1 MEERLAEIRLRGTRA
16 GLLHQRAEGSVFV
29 YDTSYL
35 DGGAEEIGLGF
46 DFEATDWPGGLHP
59 FFEALVPE
67 GPRRRREARLADLPV
82 QDDLG
87 LLLAFGTDLMGAVT
101 VHPADEGGTAGTGTA
116 WPIPYGDAPL
126 PETTLAS
133 LQDATPVTVVGGIYQ
148 PVPPG
153 RESVYLA
160 RLPCADVPNL
170 PENEDLCFRVA
181 RLLLGRSD
189 LAEGGLGPVA
199 TVPGSSM
206 VLRRLDRSRK
216 LEPLRFETAQQILQ
230 RPRAADF
237 TGKYDGQLEEI
248 AGLIQQ
254 LSAVPV
260 IDQYKL
266 LQRLIL
272 FCLLD
277 HADAHLGAF
286 AFVAADRGFRLAPV
300 TGLVNMQVYL
310 PDGESPPFALTIGGQ
325 RVRLGDITRDLLVEF
340 GTAMGLTDR
349 AIERAFN
356 DIARK
361 RAAVFDR
368 IDGQAATAPD
378 WRHRFDS
385 AVRTAWSRLF

>member
-1 MEERLAEIRLRGTRA
+1 MDQRLAEIRLRGTRA
-16 GLLHQRAEGSVFV
+16 GLLHQQAGGSAFV
-29 YDTSYL
+29 YDSPYL
-35 DGGAEEIGLGF
+35 DGRAEEIGLGF
-46 DFEATDWPGGLHP
+46 DYETTEWPGGLHP

-67 GPRRRREARLADLPV
+67 GPRRRRESRLADLPV

-87 LLLAFGTDLMGAVT
+87 LLLAFGADLTGAVT
-101 VHPADEGGTAGTGTA
+101 VHPADERTTAERGAAAT
-116 WPIPYGDAPL
+116 IPYGDAPL

-133 LQDATPVTVVGGIYQ
+133 LQDTAPVTVVGGVYQ

-153 RESVYLA
+153 RESAYLA
-160 RLPCADVPNL
+160 RLPCATVPHL
-170 PENEDLCFRVA
+170 PENEDLCFRIA
-181 RLLLGRSD
+181 RLLLGRAD

-199 TVPGSSM
+199 TVPGSGM
-206 VLRRLDRSRK
+206 VLRRVDRGRK

-230 RPRAADF
+230 RPRGVDF

-254 LSAVPV
+254 VSGVPV

-286 AFVAADRGFRLAPV
+286 AFVEAERGFRLAPV

-310 PDGESPPFALTIGGQ
+310 PDGESPPFSLTIGGQ
-325 RVRLGDITRDLLVEF
+325 RVRLDDITRDLLVEF
-340 GTAMGLTDR
+340 GTAMGITDR
-349 AIERAFN
+349 AIQRAFN

-368 IDGQAATAPD
+368 IDGQAAAAPD
-378 WRHRFDS
+378 WRHRFDT